1 MILGSEH
8 EQYVIDMLAGL
19 SKRVVITIHSAHWKS
34 GVTRSTQDLVDYT
47 MSLSPTKISRALR
60 KMPSMSWN
68 DPTLVIRD
76 EDGKSFGVQF
86 IGSPTGL
93 EYRTFLQAIV
103 ASTHPQPVFS
113 EGTVVKDIRQ
123 PVEAKIFVLPT

>member
-1 MILGSEH
+1 
-8 EQYVIDMLAGL
+8 
-19 SKRVVITIHSAHWKS
+19 
-34 GVTRSTQDLVDYT
+34 

-123 PVEAKIFVLPT
+123 PVEAKIFVSPT

>member
-1 MILGSEH
+1 MKCVILGSEH
-8 EQYVIDMLAGL
+8 EQYVIDMLGGL

-47 MSLSPTKISRALR
+47 MSLSPTKISRELR

-103 ASTHPQPVFS
+103 ASTHP
-113 EGTVVKDIRQ
+113 
-123 PVEAKIFVLPT
+123 